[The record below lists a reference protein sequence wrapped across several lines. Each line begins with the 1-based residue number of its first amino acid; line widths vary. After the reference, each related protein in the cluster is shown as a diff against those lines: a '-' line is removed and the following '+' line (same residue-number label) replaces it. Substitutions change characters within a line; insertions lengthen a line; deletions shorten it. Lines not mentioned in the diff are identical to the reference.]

1 MLKKE
6 NKGRKMLRTKE
17 DDYVILEGEKQKK
30 NEEIK
35 KMKIAKENNKT
46 HVPWKEKFELEKKE
60 KEKGKEIVKSFAI
73 KKKLNFFHELKKI
86 DRNFAIKKIRKKS
99 PN

>member
-17 DDYVILEGEKQKK
+17 DDCFILEEKEKKK
-30 NEEIK
+30 NEVIK

-46 HVPWKEKFELEKKE
+46 HVP
-60 KEKGKEIVKSFAI
+60 
-73 KKKLNFFHELKKI
+73 
-86 DRNFAIKKIRKKS
+86 
-99 PN
+99 

>member
-17 DDYVILEGEKQKK
+17 DDYFVLEEKEKK
-30 NEEIK
+30 RNEVIK

-46 HVPWKEKFELEKKE
+46 HVP
-60 KEKGKEIVKSFAI
+60 
-73 KKKLNFFHELKKI
+73 
-86 DRNFAIKKIRKKS
+86 
-99 PN
+99 

>member
-17 DDYVILEGEKQKK
+17 DDYFVLEEKEKK
-30 NEEIK
+30 RNEVIK

-46 HVPWKEKFELEKKE
+46 HVPWKEKIELEKK
-60 KEKGKEIVKSFAI
+60 KEKKRQ
-73 KKKLNFFHELKKI
+73 
-86 DRNFAIKKIRKKS
+86 RNY
-99 PN
+99 

>member
-17 DDYVILEGEKQKK
+17 DDYVILEGEKKKK

-46 HVPWKEKFELEKKE
+46 HVP
-60 KEKGKEIVKSFAI
+60 
-73 KKKLNFFHELKKI
+73 
-86 DRNFAIKKIRKKS
+86 
-99 PN
+99 